1 MTDSSSSLS
10 PGFLQSM
17 EEPLP
22 GGMLGLGAGSLS
34 GLSGLGGGD
43 PRPEEVVPYLDV
55 MTVSSAAITSKSGA
69 KTQYGSHTRMFSE
82 PISIPS
88 LRHTGLSTSLL
99 DSGPAHSKLE
109 LFYSN
114 GTKKFNLRDTIKEKL
129 EQSKRG
135 PGMPGGGDSS
145 LLFGDGLGGTAS
157 TLGQSASAASLLS
170 SLGTSGVPLGL
181 AHQAPALGSL
191 DMSVVSSMG
200 GRGPASGGGGPQ
212 SRRRK
217 GGGGRRRQRGGKLQ
231 AMSAGRPS
239 PMLSSMADRSMGGGG
254 GPPSESRRAQL
265 GQSRGSFLSNIH
277 TRPRDAQTKLVL
289 AKLRHTVN
297 RLEAQSA
304 IIVRGRE
311 GERERERERENDVG
325 VIERERD
332 EGDEGVE
339 EKNAGERERE
349 RERER

>member
-1 MTDSSSSLS
+1 MADPSSSLS
-10 PGFLQSM
+10 PDFLQSM

-22 GGMLGLGAGSLS
+22 GGMLGAGSLS
-34 GLSGLGGGD
+34 GLSGLVGCD
-43 PRPEEVVPYLDV
+43 PRPEDLVPYLDV

-135 PGMPGGGDSS
+135 PGMPGGGGGGDSS
-145 LLFGDGLGGTAS
+145 MLFGDGLGGTAS

-191 DMSVVSSMG
+191 DMSAVSSV
-200 GRGPASGGGGPQ
+200 GRGPVSGGGPQ

-254 GPPSESRRAQL
+254 GPSSESRRAQL

-304 IIVRGRE
+304 IIVRGS
-311 GERERERERENDVG
+311 
-325 VIERERD
+325 
-332 EGDEGVE
+332 
-339 EKNAGERERE
+339 ERERE
-349 RERER
+349 RERERESESERERCGSDRTRER